1 MQSFSK
7 SVLGKVRQSNQDYC
21 IMKNEKIGILNNLFI
36 VADGVGGNSK
46 SAFASKHSCDF
57 LVEQLSKTHAGQ
69 NIIEEL
75 STAIKLANT
84 DLYYHIMSNEEY
96 NGMGTT
102 LVCATI
108 TNERL
113 VVVNI
118 GDSRCYYIR
127 RGIINQ
133 ITHDHSVAEELVR
146 AKEIEKNSDK
156 YYEYKNQLTRAVGAS
171 RKIKADF
178 FELELQEND
187 YVLLC
192 TDGLTNMISE
202 EYIANIVS
210 KHELSLSD
218 KVNLLID
225 KANDN
230 GGKDNITVALIKIE
244 KQDLI
249 KKSDDIVIDLN
260 HAVKQEYADDRK
272 VDSKLVSPDD
282 ILNMYTPK
290 DFSNIEQKSIY
301 IDENENMSNLR
312 VDPDSFINKNDT
324 KIYEGLIGRSR
335 KRKKED
341 DIKDNF
347 ERKEDNNNE

>member
-1 MQSFSK
+1 MKSFSK

-21 IMKNEKIGILNNLFI
+21 IVKNEKIGIYDNLFI

-57 LVEQLSKTHAGQ
+57 LVEQLSKTHTGQ
-69 NIIEEL
+69 NKIEEL

-84 DLYYHIMSNEEY
+84 DLYYRIMSNEDY
-96 NGMGTT
+96 SGMGTT
-102 LVCATI
+102 LVCATT

-127 RGIINQ
+127 KGLINQ

-171 RKIKADF
+171 RKIKPDF

-187 YVLLC
+187 YIVLC
-192 TDGLTNMISE
+192 TDGLTNMVSE
-202 EYIANIVS
+202 EYISNIIS
-210 KHELSLSD
+210 KTELSLED

-230 GGKDNITVALIKIE
+230 GGKDNITIVLVQVE
-244 KQDLI
+244 RQDLI
-249 KKSDDIVIDLN
+249 KKSDDIVIDLHHN
-260 HAVKQEYADDRK
+260 HNNYDTRIY
-272 VDSKLVSPDD
+272 SGSNLVSPDE
-282 ILNMYTPK
+282 ILDMYKPK
-290 DFSNIEQKSIY
+290 EFSSIERNSIQ

-312 VDPDSFINKNDT
+312 VDPESFINKDDV
-324 KIYEGLIGRSR
+324 KIYEGMIGRSR
-335 KRKKED
+335 KRKPD
-341 DIKDNF
+341 DDNIENI